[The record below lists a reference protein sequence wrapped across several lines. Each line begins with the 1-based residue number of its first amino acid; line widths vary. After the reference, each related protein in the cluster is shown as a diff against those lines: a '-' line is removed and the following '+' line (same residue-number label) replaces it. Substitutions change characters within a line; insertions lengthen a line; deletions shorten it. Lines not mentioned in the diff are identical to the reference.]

1 MFIYLV
7 TILLLIYILTAC
19 LSRNYRRSRNVSKK
33 TDMRVGIKEYSL
45 RNKICSTVESRNQTN
60 LIQRRILNNNVS
72 KVTALNSELE
82 LCRTFDNS
90 PISKTLIDKV
100 LEITLSDNS
109 ACSLEKLISL
119 KYIQGNV
126 QTRHLEKL
134 RQLFIKYGNTN
145 YLLALEI
152 YKLTKSS
159 PDSDEKNEFLH
170 FIVRHIELPT

>member
-19 LSRNYRRSRNVSKK
+19 LSKNYRRSRNVSKK

-100 LEITLSDNS
+100 LEITLSDDT

-126 QTRHLEKL
+126 ETRHLEKL
-134 RQLFIKYGNTN
+134 RQLFIKYGETN

-159 PDSDEKNEFLH
+159 PECDEKNELLH
-170 FIVRHIELPT
+170 FIVRHVELPT

>member
-7 TILLLIYILTAC
+7 TILLLIYLLNAY
-19 LSRNYRRSRNVSKK
+19 LSKNYRRARNISKRR
-33 TDMRVGIKEYSL
+33 DIRIDVKEYSS
-45 RNKICSTVESRNQTN
+45 RNKIGSTVESRNQTN
-60 LIQRRILNNNVS
+60 LIQLRILNNNVS
-72 KVTALNSELE
+72 KIAVLNSELE
-82 LCRTFDNS
+82 LCRTFDKS

-100 LEITLSDNS
+100 LEITLSDDT

-126 QTRHLEKL
+126 ETRHLEKL
-134 RQLFIKYGNTN
+134 RQLFIKYGETN

-159 PDSDEKNEFLH
+159 PECDEKNELLH
-170 FIVRHIELPT
+170 FIVRHVELPT

>member
-126 QTRHLEKL
+126 QTHHLEKL